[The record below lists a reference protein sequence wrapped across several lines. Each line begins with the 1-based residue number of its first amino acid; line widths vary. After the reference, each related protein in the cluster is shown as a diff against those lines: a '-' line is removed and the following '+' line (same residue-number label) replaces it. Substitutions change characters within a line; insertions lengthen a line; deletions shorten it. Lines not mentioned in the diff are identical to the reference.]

1 MCLFLFGVGCM
12 GMCVHACKLVLT
24 SNDDE
29 DDIVSVSSLDMLVSL
44 GFVGGFV
51 LFVVFVLLM
60 FVLSV
65 VLLVEGPNVS
75 PLPASPHLLCRGGM
89 VFPRVHHGCR
99 HLKGRAL
106 QSFHF

>member
-1 MCLFLFGVGCM
+1 MGV
-12 GMCVHACKLVLT
+12 CVHACTLVLT

-29 DDIVSVSSLDMLVSL
+29 DDIVSSLDMLVSL
-44 GFVGGFV
+44 GFVCGFV
-51 LFVVFVLLM
+51 LFVMFVLLM

-65 VLLVEGPNVS
+65 VLLVEGPNFS

-99 HLKGRAL
+99 HLKGRV
-106 QSFHF
+106 